1 MTPKLGFEGFSDWEC
16 VRLGDV
22 AKRVTR
28 KNKDNETDIPLTISS
43 LDGLVDQRTYF
54 GKTVAGKDMSGYY
67 LLKKGEFA
75 YNKSYSV
82 GFDFGSIKR
91 LDDYEMG
98 ALSTLYICFALNN
111 GVNSD
116 FFVKYFDSQKWYKS
130 VQAICA
136 EGARNHGLLNVPTD
150 GFFDM
155 VLCIPKVEAEQQK
168 IADFLTAYDEKV
180 SLQQQKV
187 EALEKRKKGLLQKV
201 FSQELRFKADD
212 GSEFQE
218 WEEKCFA
225 DFSVQTGKRNKD
237 KIRYDIYAITNKY
250 GFISQ
255 AEAHDEFAYMK
266 DADISAYNIVSPYSF
281 GYNPARI
288 NVGSIGYYEGEN
300 NVLVSSLYEI
310 FQTNEQII
318 ARFLLYWFKTSIFQK
333 WVEKLQEGSV
343 RLYFY
348 YDKLCECR
356 IAIPCLEEQQKIAD
370 FFSAIDEQI
379 GLEKQ
384 RLEAMQTVK
393 KGLLQQMFC
402 DGSEAEEEEHTGA
415 AAIYQLHPQASTLQA
430 AQPDV
435 EYNRSGQ

>member
-1 MTPKLGFEGFSDWEC
+1 MTPKYRFSEFSDEIC
-16 VRLGDV
+16 PKSLSSYLIVNPDR
-22 AKRVTR
+22 
-28 KNKDNETDIPLTISS
+28 NKDLTYSKDDVLSVSGELGVVNQIELLGRSYAGESVAEYHIVGNNDIVYTKSPLKANPYGI
-43 LDGLVDQRTYF
+43 VKCNK
-54 GKTVAGKDMSGYY
+54 GKTGIV
-67 LLKKGEFA
+67 
-75 YNKSYSV
+75 
-82 GFDFGSIKR
+82 
-91 LDDYEMG
+91 
-98 ALSTLYICFALNN
+98 STLYAVYHCKGNTNPHFVDYYFAYDNRLNRYLKPL
-111 GVNSD
+111 VR
-116 FFVKYFDSQKWYKS
+116 
-130 VQAICA
+130 I
-136 EGARNHGLLNVPTD
+136 GAKHDMKIGNEEVLVGTV
-150 GFFDM
+150 GFPS
-155 VLCIPKVEAEQQK
+155 LYEQQK

-187 EALEKRKKGLLQKV
+187 DALEKRKKGLLQKV
-201 FSQELRFKADD
+201 FSQEIRFKADD

-237 KIRYDIYAITNKY
+237 KIRYDIYAITNKN